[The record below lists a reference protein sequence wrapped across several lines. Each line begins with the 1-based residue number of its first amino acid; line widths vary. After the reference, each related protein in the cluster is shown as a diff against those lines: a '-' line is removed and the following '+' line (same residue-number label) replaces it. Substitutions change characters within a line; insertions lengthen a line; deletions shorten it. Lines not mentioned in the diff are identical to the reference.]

1 MVTHDHT
8 DACAGRLDCACAE
21 HTAKRDRTAL
31 DRIAVLLRAPEWDSG
46 ADYLEAIH
54 EMVTGTGRS
63 LSHETPCRGCGL
75 GGWHDGTCSALGI
88 VDDAHRRRAGGPP
101 SRRRG
106 RSRVTAPD
114 DQLALDAEPSTSQ
127 SQQASDSQPA
137 PPLAP
142 ATIPPPAGWPE
153 PPAAAAY
160 HGVCGEIV
168 SKLAPETEAD
178 PVAILAQLLVAA
190 GSVIGRG
197 AFFQVEATLH
207 HPNEFLVLVGDSSK
221 ARIWCARHIRAY
233 GAPQTMLR

>member
-1 MVTHDHT
+1 M
-8 DACAGRLDCACAE
+8 
-21 HTAKRDRTAL
+21 
-31 DRIAVLLRAPEWDSG
+31 
-46 ADYLEAIH
+46 
-54 EMVTGTGRS
+54 
-63 LSHETPCRGCGL
+63 
-75 GGWHDGTCSALGI
+75 
-88 VDDAHRRRAGGPP
+88 
-101 SRRRG
+101 
-106 RSRVTAPD
+106 TAPG
-114 DQLALDAEPSTSQ
+114 DQLALDAEPST

-178 PVAILAQLLVAA
+178 PVAILTQLLVAA

-221 ARIWCARHIRAY
+221 ARICCAQHMRPY

>member
-1 MVTHDHT
+1 M
-8 DACAGRLDCACAE
+8 
-21 HTAKRDRTAL
+21 
-31 DRIAVLLRAPEWDSG
+31 
-46 ADYLEAIH
+46 
-54 EMVTGTGRS
+54 
-63 LSHETPCRGCGL
+63 
-75 GGWHDGTCSALGI
+75 
-88 VDDAHRRRAGGPP
+88 
-101 SRRRG
+101 
-106 RSRVTAPD
+106 TAPD

-221 ARIWCARHIRAY
+221 ARIWCAHHIRAY
-233 GAPQTMLR
+233 GAPRTMLR